1 MHRTR
6 YLIGLV
12 ALALA
17 ILGALALWNTL
28 TSAKEEGGMALRVE
42 FRDARGLRS
51 GADVRYRGVRVGNVR
66 SVQVAADGKKAV
78 VDLVLADAG
87 AEHACVNSSFWIV
100 SPRFSGLAAGA
111 SGLDTL
117 VRDAYVAFLTPDSN
131 GSKLLAGALL
141 LGDERPPAIV
151 EPDALAPLAHG
162 DLLMTLL
169 VPENHGLRAGS
180 PIVFRGTQTG
190 DVRDVRLSD
199 DGRYVEVQL
208 RIDNRH
214 RHTVTDAS
222 VFWVARPHLSGALL
236 SGFTIADVAA
246 IVSPFVGYATVPG
259 KGAPVVDGHRAS
271 AAAERPDVAAS
282 EVPEE
287 ALVRAAASSTSPR
300 DPIVLVRIVY
310 DAVERDSLSADDPV
324 HGEGAGILW
333 FDRDGRAVVCTAR
346 SVVDGAYTTS
356 ETWGGSIDIAREQI
370 RVAVPSGPVLRA
382 HRVWI
387 APDDIDLALL
397 VLDEA
402 PPDLV
407 GTPSN
412 LLAFG
417 ADAPASSS
425 ARSIRADGAAVVRDD
440 ALSDLDAALVEFR
453 GGALVEGGKASGIL
467 GQSASRKNRTGRA
480 VPLSVVPE
488 DLRPRP

>member
-6 YLIGLV
+6 YLIGLA
-12 ALALA
+12 ALAFA
-17 ILGALALWNTL
+17 IFGALALWNTL
-28 TSAKEEGGMALRVE
+28 TSAKEQDGMALRVE

-66 SVQVAADGKKAV
+66 SVQVAADGGKAV
-78 VDLVLADAG
+78 VELVLADAG

-117 VRDAYVAFLTPDSN
+117 VRDAYVAFLTPRER
-131 GSKLLAGALL
+131 GSELIAGALL
-141 LGDERPPAIV
+141 AGDERPPAIV

-169 VPENHGLRAGS
+169 VPENHGLREGS

-190 DVRDVRLSD
+190 DVRSVRLSD

-222 VFWVARPHLSGALL
+222 LFWVARPHLSGALL

-246 IVSPFVGYATVPG
+246 IVSPFVGYATEPG
-259 KGAPVVDGHRAS
+259 KGAPVVDGHRA
-271 AAAERPDVAAS
+271 AATAERPDVAAS
-282 EVPEE
+282 EVPAE
-287 ALVRAAASSTSPR
+287 ALVRAASSSTLPR

-324 HGEGAGILW
+324 HGEGTGVLW

-356 ETWGGSIDIAREQI
+356 ETWGGSLDIVREQI
-370 RVAVPSGPVLRA
+370 RVAVPGGPVLRA
-382 HRVWI
+382 HRVWV
-387 APDDIDLALL
+387 APDELDLAVL

-407 GTPSN
+407 GTPSDV
-412 LLAFG
+412 LAF
-417 ADAPASSS
+417 PAALPAAAV
-425 ARSIRADGAAVVRDD
+425 ARSLRADGSVSARDD
-440 ALSDLDAALVEFR
+440 ALSDLDATLVEFR
-453 GGALVEGGKASGIL
+453 GGALLDGGKAAGIL
-467 GQSASRKNRTGRA
+467 GQSAPRKNRTGRA
-480 VPLSVVPE
+480 VPLSVVPD
-488 DLRPRP
+488 DLRPRQ